1 MSYNPVNDYSSTLG
15 TTLGLNLDQEFEAIR
30 AEFNSLAA
38 RLAALQRADGR
49 LRNRAVGFDSLSDEV
64 RRMLALT
71 DESFAG
77 PWEPGILLRIGQI
90 TSGNSQL
97 WIATTTFYGG
107 ATLQADIDMGRLVSL
122 STGAGGDGGFGIP
135 EVVALPDTP
144 DLVDGAK
151 VVYYDGAAY
160 VWNGTGWAPLASGQ
174 SAGVPSVLELPDH
187 PDDVGGAQIVRKIP
201 ENQFYGWTG
210 TAWLRPSINGQDIAD
225 GTVPAEKIYSIDLRS
240 IAANIGEINAGSLTL
255 DTQGYLRGG
264 QNAWNSGNGFWFGY
278 HLGQYRLS
286 AGNANADRMSFDAT
300 GLQIDG
306 ALRVN
311 STTEVQLISNVVLN
325 TLADWYE
332 GFGAPTHPLQVF
344 TNSNNIVLDF
354 NPFAGTL
361 AVASKKFAVAG
372 GELLRISGLLNV
384 TDYTA
389 PTTGTAYL
397 EVQVLFSPDP
407 GLLADAVTLANFTDV
422 IYVVTAPATEF
433 LRASETDMVPF
444 SDVIQVPTG
453 AVWASVLVNAE
464 HLG

>member
-174 SAGVPSVLELPDH
+174 SAGVPSVLELPES

-210 TAWLRPSINGQDIAD
+210 SQWLRPTVNGVDIAD

-240 IAANIGEINAGSLTL
+240 IAANIGEINAGSLTIDSL
-255 DTQGYLRGG
+255 GYIRGG
-264 QNAWNSGNGFWFGY
+264 QPSFNSGSGFWFGFSG
-278 HLGQYRLS
+278 GQYRLS
-286 AGNANADRMSFDAT
+286 AGNANNDRFKFDQD
-300 GLQIDG
+300 GMNISG
-306 ALRVN
+306 ALTIN
-311 STTEVQLISNVVLN
+311 SSAEIQLVSNVNFNNLS
-325 TLADWYE
+325 DWYDGDGNPSIFPGVYVE
-332 GFGAPTHPLQVF
+332 
-344 TNSNNIVLDF
+344 SNAAVLDLDM
-354 NPFAGTL
+354 AGVSRV
-361 AVASKKFAVAG
+361 AIASKKFAVTG
-372 GELLRISGLLNV
+372 GELLRVTGELNV
-384 TDYTA
+384 SNVSPSGFSYC
-389 PTTGTAYL
+389 G
-397 EVQVLFSPDP
+397 VSVLFSNNPA
-407 GLLADAVTLANFTDV
+407 LLSEIVGTHNAIWEEFVAGGDATLFVQPLDTM
-422 IYVVTAPATEF
+422 F
-433 LRASETDMVPF
+433 VPF
-444 SDVIQVPTG
+444 SSVIEVPPG
-453 AVWASVLVNAE
+453 MVWASILLQGEVT
-464 HLG
+464 